1 MIVFD
6 ASGSMSGNMVQG
18 LFSAVTRIDEVRKAL
33 AQVLPAATKFRK
45 VGLIT
50 YGPGPYAQCNVEL
63 NFPPIPNAAE
73 RIMRVVNALNPA
85 GKTPLVDGVMAAAKV
100 LQQQSERGV
109 IVLLTD
115 GEETCGGAPC
125 ALGKV
130 IKADG
135 RLTVHVIGYQLRG
148 FSWTGAQSILDVE
161 CLAEETGGLYITANN
176 RQDLIKAFEK
186 TLGCPMMSSVGA
198 CRARRGFA
206 RSRRLHRL
214 AARIARA
221 LSKTEPPIRGRRRG
235 MARRKAQTYGVRDPC
250 GARRAPFGAPHAFKQ
265 RSGSACYLRACGI
278 SGTGHRYRVLPR
290 GTREAG
296 SATRPSASSWQGL
309 VVVPGGAPRRPSASC
324 CEKSPRAPHP
334 VPRSRHLMSRAPQ

>member
-1 MIVFD
+1 MNILSRWARPIAFALIALLAGPKAARGADETLPPCTEDVMIVFD

-73 RIMRVVNALNPA
+73 RIMSVVNALNPA

-198 CRARRGFA
+198 VAR
-206 RSRRLHRL
+206 
-214 AARIARA
+214 
-221 LSKTEPPIRGRRRG
+221 
-235 MARRKAQTYGVRDPC
+235 
-250 GARRAPFGAPHAFKQ
+250 
-265 RSGSACYLRACGI
+265 
-278 SGTGHRYRVLPR
+278 
-290 GTREAG
+290 
-296 SATRPSASSWQGL
+296 
-309 VVVPGGAPRRPSASC
+309 
-324 CEKSPRAPHP
+324 
-334 VPRSRHLMSRAPQ
+334 